1 MEPRKVLR
9 RLQRKSLHKSLH
21 KTFALQ
27 LQKNFVEI
35 KIWVD
40 FYFNLKVQSCK
51 LYDNKY
57 MIASIQIK
65 NTEIF
70 TFISVLV
77 LKLLSRKVLFTNRL
91 LFTKVANFTGQLL
104 QNYVIGMRNFQD
116 TFETLKRSFISAFSI
131 CMTVPLIFW
140 NARGGKG

>member
-1 MEPRKVLR
+1 MGPRKVLQ
-9 RLQRKSLHKSLH
+9 RLQRKSLH

-27 LQKNFVEI
+27 LQKNFVKI

-57 MIASIQIK
+57 MIASVQIK
-65 NTEIF
+65 NTEIV
-70 TFISVLV
+70 TFVSVLV

-91 LFTKVANFTGQLL
+91 HLTKIANLTGQLL